1 MENNIE
7 MAFMLLAV
15 GLSAVLLVLAIIVV
29 FGKYLILAIN
39 KFSPDEI
46 NVEENKQKPQAAAN
60 FIIPSSTIEAIT
72 SAINTV
78 SGGKSKIIRI
88 EKL

>member
-7 MAFMLLAV
+7 TAFMLLTV
-15 GLSAVLLVLAIIVV
+15 GLTAVLLVLATIVV

-46 NVEENKQKPQAAAN
+46 NVEEDNQKPQAAVN
-60 FIIPSSTIEAIT
+60 FIAPSTIEAIT

-78 SGGKSKIIRI
+78 SGGKSKVTRI